1 VFAHAKEH
9 KRIGQCSDISQFAE
23 RLSRECVSIQTIQT
37 AKALHDGVLLQD
49 KLCSPRNMVSGL
61 YDYMHTFTLSTATML
76 AMVAGMKH
84 HVKP

>member
-1 VFAHAKEH
+1 
-9 KRIGQCSDISQFAE
+9 
-23 RLSRECVSIQTIQT
+23 
-37 AKALHDGVLLQD
+37 LQD